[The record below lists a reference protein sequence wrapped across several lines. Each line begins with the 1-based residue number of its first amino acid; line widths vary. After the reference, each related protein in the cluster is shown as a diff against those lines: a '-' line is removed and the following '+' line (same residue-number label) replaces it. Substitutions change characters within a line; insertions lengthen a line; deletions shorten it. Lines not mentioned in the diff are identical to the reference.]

1 MIAHDND
8 VLVSVK
14 VEVRSPS
21 VIVPPQ
27 DLIIPR
33 KRKRL
38 TIAAEAY
45 ISEINRYGEIRF
57 GAITFIYGKS
67 DNIKDAFWN
76 YTYE

>member
-8 VLVSVK
+8 VVVSVE

-21 VIVPPQ
+21 AIVPPQ
-27 DLIIPR
+27 DLISPR

-45 ISEINRYGEIRF
+45 ISEINRRWEIRF
-57 GAITFIYGKS
+57 GATTFIDGELYKRC
-67 DNIKDAFWN
+67 ILEL
-76 YTYE
+76 YI

>member
-8 VLVSVK
+8 VVVSVE
-14 VEVRSPS
+14 VEVRSS
-21 VIVPPQ
+21 SAIVPPQ

-45 ISEINRYGEIRF
+45 ISEINRRGEIRF
-57 GAITFIYGKS
+57 GAITFIDGELYKRC
-67 DNIKDAFWN
+67 ILEL
-76 YTYE
+76 YI